1 MAEQVEAFGP
11 GRATGAAWRGAI
23 GLVGALGLG
32 AGLEIACASAKGPGA
47 GRLDTAAF
55 VEMAQRSPCATIRRR
70 LFAIDGA
77 FVFFDRAGACPDNSY
92 AETLYGRHVDEV
104 LCTSHDSIAGP
115 VTRCSDPD
123 RRELFET
130 ILEHLDE
137 PDLGL
142 GPAHDVQRVPL

>member
-1 MAEQVEAFGP
+1 MAKRTETLGA

-23 GLVGALGLG
+23 GVVGALGLG
-32 AGLEIACASAKGPGA
+32 TVLEIACASAKGPGT

-55 VEMAQRSPCATIRRR
+55 VEMAHSSPCATIRQR
-70 LFAIDGA
+70 LFVIDGA
-77 FVFFDRAGACPDNSY
+77 FVFFDRAGNCPDNSY

-115 VTRCSDPD
+115 VTRCADAA

-137 PDLGL
+137 ADLGL
-142 GPAHDVQRVPL
+142 GPDHDVQRVPL